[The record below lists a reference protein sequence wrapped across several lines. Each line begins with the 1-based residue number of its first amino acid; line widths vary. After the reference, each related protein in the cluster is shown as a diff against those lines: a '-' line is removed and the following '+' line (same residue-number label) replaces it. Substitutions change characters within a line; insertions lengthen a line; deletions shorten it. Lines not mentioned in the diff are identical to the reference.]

1 MMSLSLLTN
10 EQPYS
15 LYELAEWT
23 MNELE
28 QASQEL
34 EGSSPEM
41 VLRWGFENFAPDIVQ
56 ATGFGPEGV
65 VLMHMVSR
73 IRPETV
79 TFYLDTDLLFPETY
93 ALRDELAQRLGVRF
107 ERVPGSLPLDV
118 QAGKYGPELWKR
130 DPDLCCYV
138 RKVVP
143 QRQYLSQHRA
153 WITGIRRDQT
163 AFRANAGLV
172 EWDTTNKMVKL
183 NPLAAWTSEQVWSHI
198 REHDLPYNA
207 LHDQGYPSIGCWP
220 CTRAVAPGEDPR
232 AGRWSGTLKT
242 ECGIHLKTSQRAPR

>member
-1 MMSLSLLTN
+1 
-10 EQPYS
+10 
-15 LYELAEWT
+15 
-23 MNELE
+23 
-28 QASQEL
+28 
-34 EGSSPEM
+34 
-41 VLRWGFENFAPDIVQ
+41 
-56 ATGFGPEGV
+56 
-65 VLMHMVSR
+65 MHMVSQ

-93 ALRDELAQRLGVRF
+93 ALRDELARRLGVRF
-107 ERVPGSLPLDV
+107 ERVPGSLPLEV
-118 QAGKYGPELWKR
+118 QAAKYGEELWKR

-183 NPLAAWTSEQVWSHI
+183 NPLAAWTSEQVWNYI

-207 LHDQGYPSIGCWP
+207 LHDRGYPSIGCRP

-232 AGRWSGTLKT
+232 AGRWSGTKKT
-242 ECGIHLKTSQRAPR
+242 ECGIHLKPSQRVPR

>member
-1 MMSLSLLTN
+1 MMSLSLLT
-10 EQPYS
+10 EQQPYS

-23 MNELE
+23 INELE

-34 EGSSPEM
+34 EGSSPET

-65 VLMHMVSR
+65 VLMHMVSQ

-118 QAGKYGPELWKR
+118 QA
-130 DPDLCCYV
+130 
-138 RKVVP
+138 
-143 QRQYLSQHRA
+143 A
-153 WITGIRRDQT
+153 
-163 AFRANAGLV
+163 
-172 EWDTTNKMVKL
+172 
-183 NPLAAWTSEQVWSHI
+183 
-198 REHDLPYNA
+198 
-207 LHDQGYPSIGCWP
+207 
-220 CTRAVAPGEDPR
+220 
-232 AGRWSGTLKT
+232 
-242 ECGIHLKTSQRAPR
+242 